1 HLSDI
6 YLSTYSWRSDSEL
19 HRNAGRVLYPWY
31 VDRARASSF
40 CDSDMKTDFLKLM
53 RNEKRPTM
61 PPFQRPLYSDGGWAI
76 LGRVLERLTNLPLN
90 DALQKA
96 LSKPLD
102 LNYTAYMKP
111 PRNDTNA
118 IVLPG
123 SLDESSWGY
132 DNQV

>member
-1 HLSDI
+1 M
-6 YLSTYSWRSDSEL
+6 
-19 HRNAGRVLYPWY
+19 LYPWY

-102 LNYTAYMKP
+102 LNYTAYMKRP
-111 PRNDTNA
+111 GTIPMRLSSRDLLTNLLGA
-118 IVLPG
+118 TTTRSFHRKP
-123 SLDESSWGY
+123 ERAPCCF
-132 DNQV
+132 